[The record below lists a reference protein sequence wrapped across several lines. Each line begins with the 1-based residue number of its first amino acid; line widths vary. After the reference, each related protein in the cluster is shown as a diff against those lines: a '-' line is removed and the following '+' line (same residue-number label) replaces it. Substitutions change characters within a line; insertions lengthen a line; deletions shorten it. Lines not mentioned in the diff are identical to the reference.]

1 MSEKIKSKKFAA
13 VVGMILDLEN
23 LIDGEKWLLD
33 RQAAEE
39 WKSNPWNGADTVICK
54 VSPSDPHPSKTY
66 VASPHVVELSWL
78 LDKLAIICSDFVFYG
93 NKHAFYGRLADAA
106 NRYLDQRPPA
116 QQNAK
121 DLCFAVA
128 REATRIAEEAYRGE
142 LSGVRDEVR
151 IKQIWVNLHPGAGD
165 EGAGVAVYRSAEGRG
180 SPLANERFSFRG
192 KIYRM
197 GETTDLTPED
207 DHYLHIA
214 DYFEVQE
221 KPGEAAAD

>member
-1 MSEKIKSKKFAA
+1 MPEKIKSKKFAA
-13 VVGMILDLEN
+13 VMAMILGLGN
-23 LIDGEKWLLD
+23 LIDGGKWLLD
-33 RQAAEE
+33 RRAAAEWE
-39 WKSNPWNGADTVICK
+39 SSPWNGADTGIREVL
-54 VSPSDPHPSKTY
+54 PSGPHPLKTY

-78 LDKLAIICSDFVFYG
+78 LDMLKIICSDFVFYG

-121 DLCFAVA
+121 DLCFAVV

-151 IKQIWVNLHPGAGD
+151 IKQVWVNLHLGAGD
-165 EGAGVAVYRSAEGRG
+165 EGAGLAVYRSAEGRG
-180 SPLANERFSFRG
+180 MSLANERFAFRG
-192 KIYRM
+192 KTYRM
-197 GETTDLTPED
+197 GETTDLTLED

-221 KPGEAAAD
+221 KPGEAAAG